1 VPAIRLDRAHRQ
13 FQERLLNQFR
23 ARYSGWEFSARED
36 DFAVMAKKSSA
47 EVAITLET
55 IFAESS
61 RPGASLPDEISR
73 FVTAAGPRLS
83 TAEQHPGRVGPGGPD
98 PDALVWCVRAE
109 RSIRTYRRYPEL
121 ASHELAGGLI
131 AFVAEALPG
140 DAMRGVSREDAAASG
155 LSEAD
160 LIGHAD
166 HNTSLRLNRWQ
177 AELEAATDQQ
187 RWVFADDILFSS
199 SLLLVP
205 AFLERLV
212 QLGEGKV
219 ALAAPDRALVVA
231 GVGAAAAPEAMI
243 PIVRRLYR
251 LASFPLSPVLLTTDG
266 QSVELHPAE
275 APPAGAKTGWLRIF
289 RSAPE

>member
-1 VPAIRLDRAHRQ
+1 MPAIRLDRDHRQ

-23 ARYSGWEFSARED
+23 SRYSGWEFSARED
-36 DFAVMAKKSSA
+36 DFAVMARKSQA
-47 EVAITLET
+47 EVAISLET

-61 RPGASLPDEISR
+61 RPGASVPEEISR
-73 FVTAAGPRLS
+73 FVTTTGPRLS

-98 PDALVWCVRAE
+98 PGALVWCVRAE
-109 RSIRTYRRYPEL
+109 RSIRGYRRYPEL

-160 LIGHAD
+160 LIRHAD

-177 AELEAATDQQ
+177 AELEATKDQQ
-187 RWVFADDILFSS
+187 RWLFADDILFSS

-212 QLGEGKV
+212 QMGEGKV

-231 GVGAAAAPEAMI
+231 GIGAAAAPQAMV

-266 QSVELHPAE
+266 HSVELHPAE
-275 APPAGAKTGWLRIF
+275 VRTAGAKPGWLRIF
-289 RSAPE
+289 RSTPE

>member
-1 VPAIRLDRAHRQ
+1 MPAIRLDRAHRQ

-36 DFAVMAKKSSA
+36 DFAVMARKSQA
-47 EVAITLET
+47 EVAISLET

-61 RPGASLPDEISR
+61 RAGTSIPDAISR
-73 FVTAAGPRLS
+73 FVSAAGPRLS
-83 TAEQHPGRVGPGGPD
+83 TAEQHPGGVGLGVPD
-98 PDALVWCVRAE
+98 PGALVWCVRAE
-109 RSIRTYRRYPEL
+109 RSIRSYRRYPEL

-131 AFVAEALPG
+131 AFVAEALAG
-140 DAMRGVSREDAAASG
+140 DAMRGVSREEAAASG
-155 LSEAD
+155 FSESD
-160 LIGHAD
+160 LIRHAD

-177 AELEAATDQQ
+177 AELEATDQQ

-219 ALAAPDRALVVA
+219 SLAAPDRALVVA
-231 GVGAAAAPEAMI
+231 GVGAAAAPETMV

-266 QSVELHPAE
+266 QSVEPHPAE
-275 APPAGAKTGWLRIF
+275 LPTARTRKGWLRIF

>member
-1 VPAIRLDRAHRQ
+1 VPAIRLDRARRQ

-36 DFAVMAKKSSA
+36 DFAVMAKKSQA
-47 EVAITLET
+47 EVAISLDT

-61 RPGASLPDEISR
+61 RSGASVPDEISR
-73 FVTAAGPRLS
+73 FVSAAGPRLS
-83 TAEQHPGRVGPGGPD
+83 TAEQHPGRVAPGGPD
-98 PDALVWCVRAE
+98 PGALVWCVRAE
-109 RSIRTYRRYPEL
+109 RSIRSYRRYPEL

-131 AFVAEALPG
+131 AFVAEALAG

-155 LSEAD
+155 LSEAA
-160 LIGHAD
+160 LIRHAD
-166 HNTSLRLNRWQ
+166 HNTSLRLNRWP

-231 GVGAAAAPEAMI
+231 GVGAAAAPETMV

-266 QSVELHPAE
+266 QKVELHPAE
-275 APPAGAKTGWLRIF
+275 VPTARAKKGWLGIF